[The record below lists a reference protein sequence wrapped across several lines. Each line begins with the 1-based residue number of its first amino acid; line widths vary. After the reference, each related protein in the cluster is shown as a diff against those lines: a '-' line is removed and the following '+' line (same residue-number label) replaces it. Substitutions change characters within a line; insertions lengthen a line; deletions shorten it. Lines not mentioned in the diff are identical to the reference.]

1 MRTSCGARSDAPRR
15 SGAVHRGLAGG
26 DRSLVSPIIL
36 PGPFAV
42 LRRAAA
48 DFWSA
53 PALSYYGVEDPSLF
67 ANLLY
72 TAENVAI
79 AVLLGSAIG
88 VTLGLLSA
96 RVWFVRAAI
105 DPIMMTAGTVPILI
119 AAPFLLI
126 WFGVGRASAVS
137 LVAFYVVVILYVSA
151 QRAALNLD
159 PIYEDSALTLGA
171 EQRQMLRD
179 ILIPATVPEI
189 LGGFRIALAGTWGL
203 EAVAELLGSQS
214 GIGKVLEV
222 LAGATD
228 PQGILAVLLLL
239 GLAAILADVAAA
251 AFIARFAAWNFP
263 PAEEPSAMPMTAIAR
278 MIEIV
283 HLGRNYTRADGQR
296 VNAVDDVSLIVP
308 EGEFVCLIGPS
319 GCGKSTLLQM
329 VAGLDTPS
337 SGVDRRRRQGDRW
350 TRPRSRHGLSARQR
364 LSLDAGRRQ
373 CRIWPQVPRRRALR
387 RAARS
392 RATICAES
400 ASRMSSG
407 PGRAS
412 FRAAC

>member
-1 MRTSCGARSDAPRR
+1 MTKADLRRDAPSSSWLGATMRTLTALDPLRFAGAILFIALWQT
-15 SGAVHRGLAGG
+15 ATLV
-26 DRSLVSPIIL
+26 VSPIIL
-36 PGPFAV
+36 PGPLSV
-42 LRRAAA
+42 LQRAMA

-137 LVAFYVVVILYVSA
+137 LVAFYVVVILYISA

-159 PIYEDSALTLGA
+159 PIYENSALTLGA
-171 EQRQMLRD
+171 GKHQMLRD

-189 LGGFRIALAGTWGL
+189 LGGFRIALAGSWGL

-228 PQGILAVLLLL
+228 PQGILATLLVL
-239 GLAAILADVAAA
+239 GVAAILADALAAA
-251 AFIARFAAWNFP
+251 LIARFAAWNF
-263 PAEEPSAMPMTAIAR
+263 
-278 MIEIV
+278 
-283 HLGRNYTRADGQR
+283 
-296 VNAVDDVSLIVP
+296 
-308 EGEFVCLIGPS
+308 
-319 GCGKSTLLQM
+319 
-329 VAGLDTPS
+329 
-337 SGVDRRRRQGDRW
+337 
-350 TRPRSRHGLSARQR
+350 
-364 LSLDAGRRQ
+364 
-373 CRIWPQVPRRRALR
+373 
-387 RAARS
+387 AAR
-392 RATICAES
+392 
-400 ASRMSSG
+400 
-407 PGRAS
+407 
-412 FRAAC
+412 

>member
-1 MRTSCGARSDAPRR
+1 MRTVAALDPMRLA
-15 SGAVHRGLAGG
+15 GAVLFIA
-26 DRSLVSPIIL
+26 LWQAATAVVSPIIL

-72 TAENVAI
+72 SAENVAI

-96 RVWFVRAAI
+96 RIWFVRAAI

-159 PIYEDSALTLGA
+159 PIYENSALTLGA
-171 EQRQMLRD
+171 GKHQMLRD
-179 ILIPATVPEI
+179 TLIPATVPEI
-189 LGGFRIALAGTWGL
+189 LGGFRIALAGSWGL

-214 GIGKVLEV
+214 GIGKILEV

-228 PQGILAVLLLL
+228 PQGILATLLVL
-239 GLAAILADVAAA
+239 GTAAILADGLAAA
-251 AFIARFAAWNFP
+251 LIARFAAWNF
-263 PAEEPSAMPMTAIAR
+263 
-278 MIEIV
+278 
-283 HLGRNYTRADGQR
+283 
-296 VNAVDDVSLIVP
+296 
-308 EGEFVCLIGPS
+308 
-319 GCGKSTLLQM
+319 
-329 VAGLDTPS
+329 
-337 SGVDRRRRQGDRW
+337 
-350 TRPRSRHGLSARQR
+350 
-364 LSLDAGRRQ
+364 
-373 CRIWPQVPRRRALR
+373 
-387 RAARS
+387 AAR
-392 RATICAES
+392 
-400 ASRMSSG
+400 
-407 PGRAS
+407 
-412 FRAAC
+412 

>member
-1 MRTSCGARSDAPRR
+1 VAASAKAMTKAALSQDAPSSSWLTAATRTLAALDPLR
-15 SGAVHRGLAGG
+15 LAGAVLFIALWQAA
-26 DRSLVSPIIL
+26 SAVVLPIIL
-36 PGPFAV
+36 PGPFSV
-42 LRRAAA
+42 LQRAAA

-88 VTLGLLSA
+88 ITLGLLSA
-96 RVWFVRAAI
+96 RIWFVRAAI

-159 PIYEDSALTLGA
+159 PIYENSALTLGA
-171 EQRQMLRD
+171 GKRQMLRD

-189 LGGFRIALAGTWGL
+189 LGGFRIALAGSWGL

-214 GIGKVLEV
+214 GIGKILEV

-228 PQGILAVLLLL
+228 PQGILATLLVL
-239 GLAAILADVAAA
+239 GTAAILADALAA
-251 AFIARFAAWNFP
+251 AFIARFAAWNF
-263 PAEEPSAMPMTAIAR
+263 
-278 MIEIV
+278 
-283 HLGRNYTRADGQR
+283 
-296 VNAVDDVSLIVP
+296 
-308 EGEFVCLIGPS
+308 
-319 GCGKSTLLQM
+319 
-329 VAGLDTPS
+329 
-337 SGVDRRRRQGDRW
+337 
-350 TRPRSRHGLSARQR
+350 
-364 LSLDAGRRQ
+364 
-373 CRIWPQVPRRRALR
+373 
-387 RAARS
+387 AAR
-392 RATICAES
+392 
-400 ASRMSSG
+400 
-407 PGRAS
+407 
-412 FRAAC
+412 